1 MGVMVPAPRWLPVP
15 LGSTVVT
22 RFLPTTGTLSPA
34 LLLPAPG
41 PVALIT
47 ELAFPAIPS
56 PATPCAPV
64 FRPCFL
70 LRAGLAADSLAV
82 ALGGS
87 SDFAHYSLSRQ
98 SHKAVSS
105 LSRGPHGPVSSTG
118 YPFVSSCS
126 PRPVTGTQLLSTRD
140 GKHRHRGT
148 STLPCTLILKRPS
161 ATVPTARRRVPRRRL
176 SQFQVDAT
184 IE

>member
-87 SDFAHYSLSRQ
+87 SDFALCPQ
-98 SHKAVSS
+98 SGPSHQAVSS
-105 LSRGPHGPVSSTG
+105 LCRGPPWPVSSTD
-118 YPFVSSCS
+118 YPLVSSCS
-126 PRPVTGTQLLSTRD
+126 TRPVARTQFLSTGGR
-140 GKHRHRGT
+140 KHRHRGT